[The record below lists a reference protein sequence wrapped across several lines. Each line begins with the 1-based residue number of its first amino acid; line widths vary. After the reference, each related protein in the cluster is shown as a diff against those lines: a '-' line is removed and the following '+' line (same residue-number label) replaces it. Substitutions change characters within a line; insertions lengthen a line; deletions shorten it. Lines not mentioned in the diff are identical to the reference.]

1 MRMGKLVLPAVL
13 ALAACESADERI
25 AADNQQCQ
33 SYGFTMGTDAFAQCR
48 LQLDI
53 QRNQLLLQNM
63 AIQQQMAPRICSTVG
78 TTTVCN

>member
-1 MRMGKLVLPAVL
+1 MAKFVLPAVL
-13 ALAACESADERI
+13 VLAGCESEAERI
-25 AADNQQCQ
+25 AADNQQCL

-48 LQLDI
+48 LQLDL
-53 QRNQLLLQNM
+53 QRQQLLLQNM